1 MGHGFHTRLGCGVDG
16 VGRLIEPD
24 HAGGEADDPSA
35 ATETLSCFTH
45 AVEYALQVNR
55 DLAIDQFVAGL
66 GDRREEHDSGVVDEH
81 VYATEF
87 LLRRVEQAS
96 YGDWIAHIGL
106 GPHCPAPG

>member
-1 MGHGFHTRLGCGVDG
+1 MGLVFPPRFDCGVDG
-16 VGRLIEPD
+16 LGVLIEPD

-87 LLRRVEQAS
+87 LLCRVEQAS
-96 YGDWIAHIGL
+96 SGAWIAPTGF
-106 GPHCPAPG
+106 G